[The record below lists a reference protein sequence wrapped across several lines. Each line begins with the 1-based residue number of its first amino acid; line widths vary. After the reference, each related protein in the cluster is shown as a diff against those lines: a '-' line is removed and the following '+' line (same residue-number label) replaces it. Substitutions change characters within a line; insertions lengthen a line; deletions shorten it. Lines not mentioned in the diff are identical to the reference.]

1 MGIQNLQKMPAAWH
15 LYFII
20 IKSIITGTIQKGIL
34 GGFSGKVGTVV
45 GGSWKGIDYM
55 RCKSNR
61 RNFNHTDKQLAQ
73 QLKFLPISVFHF
85 QI

>member
-45 GGSWKGIDYM
+45 AEAGK
-55 RCKSNR
+55 
-61 RNFNHTDKQLAQ
+61 A
-73 QLKFLPISVFHF
+73 
-85 QI
+85 